1 MTICWVRRRPLL
13 HSSGM
18 SNLSER
24 DVSIERAQP
33 WRENRDG
40 FAHVR
45 AQFFQS
51 VRRKRGPTI
60 AWEPTHD
67 PYHHVAGIL
76 GNASRTPSVHITQRA
91 IRAIGKAIRHSSTA
105 LPFGVLTGQLYVCP
119 DTGVEYLL
127 IDDVF
132 AAQAELTAS
141 DLPQQLAT
149 ELRSLSSL
157 ALRRGKMPVGWYVSG
172 VGDDLQLGGE
182 DLAVHREVFPEPWQ
196 VVLVHDDS
204 RGVQKAAFLRFEPT
218 TDRSY
223 AIPFFEELTEAP
235 RGAGKAEQRS
245 AVSWTNY
252 RSDQETIRPDESPA
266 ALGLTVE
273 GPPSRQVSRIRTWF
287 EFFRRSPRS
296 VEPEPSAGERGFAPT
311 LAEPVVPPQEH
322 SVSPTQ
328 PEVKSAE
335 ATTTPAIDQAAT
347 SAAAQQQQQQQLAKL
362 KAHTAA
368 TSATGR
374 FVFIAG
380 ELVGFSEQPD
390 EKPRVSRTRIISLV
404 VAGSLALAAIVGAYM
419 ISR

>member
-1 MTICWVRRRPLL
+1 M
-13 HSSGM
+13 
-18 SNLSER
+18 
-24 DVSIERAQP
+24 
-33 WRENRDG
+33 
-40 FAHVR
+40 
-45 AQFFQS
+45 
-51 VRRKRGPTI
+51 
-60 AWEPTHD
+60 
-67 PYHHVAGIL
+67 
-76 GNASRTPSVHITQRA
+76 
-91 IRAIGKAIRHSSTA
+91 
-105 LPFGVLTGQLYVCP
+105 YVCP

-157 ALRRGKMPVGWYVSG
+157 ALRRSKMPVGWYVSG

-204 RGVQKAAFLRFEPT
+204 RGVQKAAFLRFEPA

-223 AIPFFEELTEAP
+223 AMPFFEELSEAP

-245 AVSWTNY
+245 DVAWTNY
-252 RSDQETIRPDESPA
+252 RSDRETIRPDESPA

-273 GPPSRQVSRIRTWF
+273 GPSSRQVSRIKTWF

-296 VEPEPSAGERGFAPT
+296 SEPAPVMGEPVVAST
-311 LAEPVVPPQEH
+311 LAEPVAAPQEH
-322 SVSPTQ
+322 PASPTDA
-328 PEVKSAE
+328 EVKPAQ
-335 ATTTPAIDQAAT
+335 AATTPAIDQTAM
-347 SAAAQQQQQQQLAKL
+347 SAAAEQQRQQEQLARL
-362 KAHTAA
+362 KAHAAA

-380 ELVGFSEQPD
+380 ELVGFSEQPPD
-390 EKPRVSRTRIISLV
+390 EKRSASRTRIVSLV
-404 VAGSLALAAIVGAYM
+404 VAGSLALAAIVGAYV